1 MIRRAMIAAAVSM
14 LSMPAAALAHAMLER
29 ANPMVGAI
37 VHAAPGA
44 ISLRFSEPVEPAL
57 CSVSLSRS
65 DGIGAP
71 LAAFVANDHGR
82 VLSAAVRSALAP
94 GIYRVHWRVVSVD
107 THVTQ
112 GDFSFTIAP

>member
-1 MIRRAMIAAAVSM
+1 MIGRAAIAAAVSM
-14 LSMPAAALAHAMLER
+14 LFMPAPASAHAMLER

-37 VHAAPGA
+37 VRAAPGA
-44 ISLRFSEPVEPAL
+44 ISLRFSEAVEPAL
-57 CSVSLSRS
+57 CTVSLSRN
-65 DGIGAP
+65 DGTGVP
-71 LAAFVANDHGR
+71 LAAFVASDHGR
-82 VLSAAVRSALAP
+82 VLGASVRGAMAP